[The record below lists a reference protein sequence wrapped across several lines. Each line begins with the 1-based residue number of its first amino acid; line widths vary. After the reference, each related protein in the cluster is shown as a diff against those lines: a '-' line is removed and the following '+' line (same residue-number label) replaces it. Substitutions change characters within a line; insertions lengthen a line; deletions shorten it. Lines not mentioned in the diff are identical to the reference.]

1 MLILLIYSVLTVI
14 ILYLGYTHS
23 LYSSATYI
31 EPEKVENVLSKLKG
45 FRRRYALE
53 IEDNPKI
60 ALQLSVF
67 FKSFLLMLLLGS
79 NIYTVSHLRAMY
91 GYIPFFTYPISF
103 VVIWLLYLVVIE
115 YLPRRRIL
123 KVNEGDM
130 IRSLSLLT
138 LVYLVFKP
146 ALYLYSRVL
155 SIEKMEKL
163 SEDQKEDIIERA
175 IETLA
180 DQAGV
185 GEPIVEEDEKEM
197 IGQIFQLDVTEVREV
212 MIPRID
218 MVGIDKRSSLDD
230 AKMLTKKHGYSR
242 YPVYDENPDKIIGVL
257 YIKDLF
263 TKLPED
269 KSNFDIA
276 NHIRDPYFVS
286 EKKKISELLAEFKS
300 NKVHIA
306 IVVDEYGG
314 TSGLVTL
321 EDILE
326 EIFGEIQDEH
336 DYEREQLE
344 RLPDNSFRVDARFSV
359 EKLIDELDLD
369 YETEEFETV
378 GGLIYDLVGSVPS
391 SGTTMKWKDI
401 IFEVDKVEGQRIVS
415 VKVWLKKNTES

>member
-1 MLILLIYSVLTVI
+1 MIIVLIYIILTTI

-31 EPEKVENVLSKLKG
+31 EPEKVEHILSKLKG
-45 FRRRYALE
+45 FRRRYAQE
-53 IEDNPKI
+53 IEANPKVT
-60 ALQLSVF
+60 LQLSLF
-67 FKSFLLMLLLGS
+67 FKSFLLIVLLGS
-79 NIYTVSHLRAMY
+79 NIYTLSYLRLLY
-91 GYIPFFTYPISF
+91 SFIPIIAYPISI
-103 VVIWLLYLVVIE
+103 VIIWILYLIIIE

-123 KVNEGDM
+123 KVIESDI

-138 LVYLVFKP
+138 IVYLVFKP
-146 ALYLYSRVL
+146 ILYIYNLIF
-155 SIEKMEKL
+155 SIEKMDRL

-218 MVGIDKRSSLDD
+218 MVGIDKDSSLED
-230 AKMLTKKHGYSR
+230 AKILTKKYGFSR
-242 YPVYDENPDKIIGVL
+242 YPVYDENPDKIIGIL

-263 TKLPED
+263 TELLD
-269 KSNFDIA
+269 DRGDFDITK
-276 NHIRDPYFVS
+276 HVRPPYFVS
-286 EKKKISELLAEFKS
+286 EKKKISELLSQFKA

-336 DYEREQLE
+336 DFEREPLE
-344 RLPDNSFRVDARFSV
+344 RLPDNSFRVDARFPV
-359 EKLIDELDLD
+359 EKLIDELNLD

-378 GGLIYDLVGSVPS
+378 GGLLYDLVGSVPS
-391 SGTTMKWKDI
+391 IGTTLKWKDV
-401 IFEVDKVEGQRIVS
+401 IFEVDKVDGQRIVS
-415 VKVWLKKNTES
+415 VKVWVKKNTES